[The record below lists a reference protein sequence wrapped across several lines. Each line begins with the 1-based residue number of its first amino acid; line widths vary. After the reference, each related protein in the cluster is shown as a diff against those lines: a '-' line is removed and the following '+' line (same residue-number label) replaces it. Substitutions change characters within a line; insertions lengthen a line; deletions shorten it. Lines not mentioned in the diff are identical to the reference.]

1 MRGQLHSQAKLL
13 PVLSIAGGPASPAV
27 AVPSRTHLGCSEKQS
42 SQCEPVPH
50 RARSL
55 FPSCRGAGKSLSPNM
70 RFDIHPPSGNT
81 RGPVYTESILRSL
94 HSKPRKRRNVSLLI
108 RSGEKGVGL
117 AVEPD
122 ASDTAMLAELQDA
135 YPGMAIAP
143 AIDHDES
150 GRERHTANLRLRP
163 DVQIIRCHDDFL
175 DATDNRHFGDPLAGL
190 LAAVRTGTSGR
201 INCDVMLQLQPAR
214 RSRIRRAEW
223 IELRIAD
230 GFRSQRMAN
239 AYLMAATSSR
249 LSTRLLGHLLR
260 LMPKGNVKADPK
272 AVRKSGDLLFEV
284 RLAIAVSAPA
294 DAEAIV
300 RRKFVEIAAAYGRFT
315 NGNAKF
321 VLSLIRRSSLRR
333 RLERSFLMTPKEIA
347 TLWHP
352 LTASGDAVSRV
363 ARAMF
368 REIEPPTQLTS
379 RKGSSGQ
386 TTLGRAVFR
395 QQKNQFGISTDDLR
409 RHMIAIGKTGCGKST
424 FLLNV
429 VRQQIEAG
437 RGTILF
443 DPHGQLAE
451 EVLNTVPKRRTNDV
465 IVFDAADKF
474 ASVGFNPMIGP
485 VGTDPTLVADGVLT
499 SFKNVFGF
507 DDGAAPR
514 LLHIFRN
521 CLLSLIGTPLASFT
535 NIQRILVDSGFR
547 KSAVAQ
553 VTNAAVREFWL
564 TEFNRW
570 NERDRTQ
577 YIASL
582 QNKLGAFTTNER
594 LNSILNSGEKGI
606 QLRDVMDNSKVLIC
620 NLSKGTVG
628 HDASTLLG
636 SLLLSSLQIA
646 AMSRAD
652 IPEPER
658 TDCVVVI
665 DEFHSYLAAGNSTMA
680 DALAESRKY
689 RTSYLL
695 STQMLEQLDP
705 ATLAGVLGNCGSTL
719 CMTVG
724 PRDAEV
730 LAELLGSGLTPED
743 LMRIPKYH
751 GYLRMLIDGTP
762 QTFSMKTSPPMRNP
776 PNRADIIRRVS
787 RQKFGR

>member
-1 MRGQLHSQAKLL
+1 
-13 PVLSIAGGPASPAV
+13 
-27 AVPSRTHLGCSEKQS
+27 
-42 SQCEPVPH
+42 
-50 RARSL
+50 
-55 FPSCRGAGKSLSPNM
+55 M
-70 RFDIHPPSGNT
+70 RFDIYPPSGNT
-81 RGPVYTESILRSL
+81 RGPVYTESIIRSL
-94 HSKPRKRRNVSLLI
+94 HAKRGTVGLI
-108 RSGEKGVGL
+108 LRSGPKGVGL
-117 AVEPD
+117 SVEID
-122 ASDTAMLAELQDA
+122 AADATTLAELQDA
-135 YPGMAIAP
+135 YPGTDIKP
-143 AIDHDES
+143 AKDPPGDQRTRRS
-150 GRERHTANLRLRP
+150 ANLRLRP
-163 DVQIIRCHDDFL
+163 DVLLMRCHDEFL
-175 DATDNRHFGDPLAGL
+175 DLADNRQFGDPLSGL
-190 LAAVRTGTSGR
+190 LSAVRTGNSGR
-201 INCDVMLQLQPAR
+201 ISCDVQLVLQSAR
-214 RSRIRRAEW
+214 KSRVRQLEW
-223 IELRIAD
+223 IERRLNG
-230 GFRSQRMAN
+230 GFRSERLRQWFLKTGSSER
-239 AYLMAATSSR
+239 LSFRLLSR
-249 LSTRLLGHLLR
+249 LLWLLPNSKKAESML
-260 LMPKGNVKADPK
+260 PVKTT
-272 AVRKSGDLLFEV
+272 SLLFEV
-284 RLAIAVSAPA
+284 RMTVNVAAPA
-294 DAEAIV
+294 EATSV
-300 RRKFVEIAAAYGRFT
+300 ARRKLKEIAAAYGRFT
-315 NGNAKF
+315 NGDSKF
-321 VLSLIRRSSLRR
+321 QLSSVSTKRQRKQ
-333 RLERSFLMTPKEIA
+333 RSFLMTPKEIA

-363 ARAMF
+363 ARATF
-368 REIEPPTQLTS
+368 QEIEPPVQLTS
-379 RKGSSGQ
+379 RKGNSGD
-386 TTLGRAVFR
+386 TLLGRAVFR
-395 QQKNQFGISTDDLR
+395 RQKNQFGIAVDDLR

-443 DPHGQLAE
+443 DPHGQLAD
-451 EVLNTVPKRRTNDV
+451 EVLNVVPKRRTNDV
-465 IVFDAADKF
+465 IVFDAAEKI
-474 ASVGFNPMIGP
+474 APVSFNPMVGP
-485 VGTDPTLVADGVLT
+485 AGTDPTLVADGVLT

-507 DDGAAPR
+507 DDGGAPR

-521 CLLSLIGTPLASFT
+521 CLLTLIGTPLASMM
-535 NIQRILVDSGFR
+535 NVQRMLVDVGFR
-547 KSAVAQ
+547 KSAVAH
-553 VTNAAVREFWL
+553 VTNPAVRDFWL

-594 LNSILNSGEKGI
+594 LQAILNVGKGI
-606 QLRDVMDNSKVLIC
+606 RLRDVMDNSKLLIC

-652 IPEPER
+652 LPEIDR

-665 DEFHSYLAAGNSTMA
+665 DEFHSYLSEGNSTMA

-751 GYLRMLIDGTP
+751 GYLRMLLAGTP
-762 QTFSMKTSPPMRNP
+762 HTFSMKTSPPMRNS